1 LSFILF
7 VVSFLGRDVSWKG
20 HRYRMIGGGSWV
32 TDRGSHA
39 P

>member
-7 VVSFLGRDVSWKG
+7 DVSFLGRDVSWKG
-20 HRYRMIGGGSWV
+20 HRYHMVADGSWV